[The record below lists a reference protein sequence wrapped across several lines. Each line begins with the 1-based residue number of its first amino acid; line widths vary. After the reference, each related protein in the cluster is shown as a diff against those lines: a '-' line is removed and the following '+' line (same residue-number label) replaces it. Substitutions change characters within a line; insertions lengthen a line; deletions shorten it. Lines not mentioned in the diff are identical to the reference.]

1 MHTKGDFPE
10 GGSVKG
16 GRMKNIDIRI
26 AVSDAGLKYQD
37 IAAQMG
43 ISKFWLSKMMRN
55 EMSKKNRERVLRA
68 INELIT
74 DGAE

>member
-1 MHTKGDFPE
+1 
-10 GGSVKG
+10 
-16 GRMKNIDIRI
+16 MKNIDIRI

-37 IAAQMG
+37 IASKMG
-43 ISKFWLSKMMRN
+43 VSKWWLSKMMRN

-74 DGAE
+74 EEAE